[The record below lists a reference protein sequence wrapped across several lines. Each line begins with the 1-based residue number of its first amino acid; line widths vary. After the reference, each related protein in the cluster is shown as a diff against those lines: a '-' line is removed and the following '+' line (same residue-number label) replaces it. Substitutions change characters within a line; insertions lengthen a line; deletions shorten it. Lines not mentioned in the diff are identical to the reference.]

1 MARIATHLSYANVM
15 ATAAV
20 FIALGGSSYAAV
32 TLTKDSVK
40 SRHVKN
46 GAIKRADLGGN
57 AVTGDKVKDHSL
69 SVQDFAPG
77 QMPGG
82 AQGPAGPPG
91 HDGQAGPQGPQGEP
105 GARGPE
111 GDTGPQGPQGEPGIV
126 DTTQFFT
133 KTESDARFLG
143 IDAQAADSNQLDG
156 LDSTAFTRGG
166 GNVVNTGGTVAEG
179 DDTAQ
184 TIANVGPFR
193 LSLHCRA
200 WDSDG
205 RALDNDAVAITD
217 TSLNAMLVYVDNGSG
232 TPTRDVFNTG
242 KVDLTTA
249 TDRVVIQAARRD
261 NQSVAMTATVTVTDT
276 GNACDYAV
284 QATSTA

>member
-1 MARIATHLSYANVM
+1 MARIATHLNYANVM

-69 SVQDFAPG
+69 SGQDFAPG
-77 QMPGG
+77 QLAAG
-82 AQGPAGPPG
+82 AHGPAGPPG
-91 HDGQAGPQGPQGEP
+91 HAGQAGPQGQP
-105 GARGPE
+105 GAPGPK
-111 GDTGPQGPQGEPGIV
+111 GDTGPQGPQGEPGVV
-126 DTTQFFT
+126 DTSQFFT

-143 IDAQAADSNQLDG
+143 IDAQATNADQLDG

-166 GNVVNTGGTVAEG
+166 GHVVNTGGTVVEG
-179 DDTAQ
+179 DDIAQ
-184 TIANVGPFR
+184 TIADVGPFR
-193 LSLHCRA
+193 LGLHCRA
-200 WDSDG
+200 WDTDG
-205 RALDNDAVAITD
+205 RPLDADAVAITD
-217 TSLNAMLVYVDNGSG
+217 TSLNEMLVYTDNGSG
-232 TPTRDVFNTG
+232 TPTRATFSSG
-242 KVDLTTA
+242 KVDLATA
-249 TDRVVIQAARRD
+249 TDRVVIQAARRE
-261 NQSVAMTATVTVTDT
+261 NPSVAMTATVTVTDT